1 MKEKNPC
8 TYVVEVLWAY
18 LPLIYVCIDA
28 AAELKKQWKGYEN
41 VAFFRDAVGTLLVQ
55 VFRQQKN

>member
-28 AAELKKQWKGYEN
+28 AAELKKQWKGYEQTITRLN
-41 VAFFRDAVGTLLVQ
+41 APRFYHFVSG
-55 VFRQQKN
+55 